1 MCHDFQNAAVAFRP
15 ALSSYAVHTICDGI
29 HNHKVPYQSCNTET
43 GLVGQPF
50 PNGAGRVFGRLPF
63 VWVQALGRSELLS
76 RALKTG
82 RNAIDGEGEDW
93 SKSARGRRGG
103 PAARSHVL
111 GVGASGFVPPPNEGD
126 LNRAHWVDVWVTEA
140 H

>member
-1 MCHDFQNAAVAFRP
+1 M
-15 ALSSYAVHTICDGI
+15 
-29 HNHKVPYQSCNTET
+29 
-43 GLVGQPF
+43 
-50 PNGAGRVFGRLPF
+50 FGRLPF
-63 VWVQALGRSELLS
+63 VGVQAVGRSELLS

-93 SKSARGRRGG
+93 SQSARRRRGG
-103 PAARSHVL
+103 PAARSDVL
-111 GVGASGFVPPPNEGD
+111 GVGASGFVPPSNEGD

>member
-1 MCHDFQNAAVAFRP
+1 MCRDYQNATVAFRP
-15 ALSSYAVHTICDGI
+15 ALCSYAVHTICDGF

-43 GLVGQPF
+43 GLEGHQL
-50 PNGAGRVFGRLPF
+50 PNEAGRVFGRRPL
-63 VWVQALGRSELLS
+63 VGIQALGRSELLS

-93 SKSARGRRGG
+93 SKGARRRLGS
-103 PAARSHVL
+103 PAALSHVF
-111 GVGASGFVPPPNEGD
+111 GVGASGFVPPSNEGD